1 MFNKI
6 KENLK
11 KRNLCF
17 DEGATDFTDF
27 HGTVL
32 NSDKEPFEVEGSIE
46 CDVENKTIS
55 YSIVFYDVNRDIE
68 YDGIIG
74 TFHNVD
80 KSDNIEV
87 LMNRIFAADFV
98 ELAWHL
104 QDWCYIINRIK
115 HKELIIWS
123 SKH

>member
-17 DEGATDFTDF
+17 DENAVDFTDF

-32 NSDKEPFEVEGSIE
+32 NSDKEPFEVTGSIE
-46 CDVENKTIS
+46 CDEENKTIS
-55 YSIVFYDVNRDIE
+55 YSIVFYDVNKDIE

-87 LMNRIFAADFV
+87 LMNKIIEPNFV
-98 ELAWHL
+98 ECA
-104 QDWCYIINRIK
+104 
-115 HKELIIWS
+115 
-123 SKH
+123 

>member
-17 DEGATDFTDF
+17 DEGAADFTDF

-46 CDVENKTIS
+46 CDVENKTSS

-98 ELAWHL
+98 ELA
-104 QDWCYIINRIK
+104 
-115 HKELIIWS
+115 
-123 SKH
+123 

>member
-11 KRNLCF
+11 NRNFCF
-17 DEGATDFTDF
+17 DESAVDFTDF

-46 CDVENKTIS
+46 YNMENKTIS

-68 YDGIIG
+68 YDGVIG
-74 TFHNVD
+74 TFHNID
-80 KSDNIEV
+80 KSDDIEV
-87 LMNRIFAADFV
+87 LMNKIFVADFI
-98 ELAWHL
+98 ELA
-104 QDWCYIINRIK
+104 
-115 HKELIIWS
+115 
-123 SKH
+123 